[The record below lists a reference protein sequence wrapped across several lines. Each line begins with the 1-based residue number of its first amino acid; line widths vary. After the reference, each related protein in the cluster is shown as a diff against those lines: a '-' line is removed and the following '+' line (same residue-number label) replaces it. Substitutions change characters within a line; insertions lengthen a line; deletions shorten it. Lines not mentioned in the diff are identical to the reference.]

1 MSDSQTVAFE
11 ELGYRSTVIVGA
23 GQAGLATAHALIEA
37 GQVPQRHFVVLD
49 AEPDQQPT
57 ESIAR

>member
-11 ELGYRSTVIVGA
+11 ELGYRCTVIVGA

-37 GQVPQRHFVVLD
+37 GQVPQRDFVVL
-49 AEPDQQPT
+49 PGV
-57 ESIAR
+57 SRVGWL